1 MSEHRFQLPASERIF
16 QLQIHNLQN
25 RYRCPPHKNTWALS
39 TSQGSLQPVT
49 GTGPN
54 FSLPVLLQ
62 LYQNTIKHSI
72 SKSNYFQAGRGV
84 QVAEGLPS
92 NLKAPR
98 SNPSTTKK
106 KKNCRNNFLCHITK
120 TMLTVPRE
128 NPMMSDHWSLTT
140 TSSENS
146 SPTVL
151 STVFSWLILTECWLD
166 AWEVPSTL
174 TH

>member
-1 MSEHRFQLPASERIF
+1 VNTGFSC
-16 QLQIHNLQN
+16 QLQKGFFSYKFTICKTGIGVHHTKTLGL
-25 RYRCPPHKNTWALS
+25 CPLARAHCSQSLEQDQTFHSLCSSNCTKIQSS
-39 TSQGSLQPVT
+39 TASLKV
-49 GTGPN
+49 
-54 FSLPVLLQ
+54 
-62 LYQNTIKHSI
+62 II
-72 SKSNYFQAGRGV
+72 SRL
-84 QVAEGLPS
+84 AEGFKWQRACLATS
-92 NLKAPR
+92 RPR
-98 SNPSTTKK
+98 VQTPVPPK